1 MGKHWIQE
9 RGDFY
14 GAVPIPSKCPVTGTR
29 TCQRKNCQHYRYSDL
44 ARDLD
49 ERCAH
54 SAAVAAAVDR
64 QQRELDFHAATQV
77 RDWHRAEQ
85 LALAAREDNKL
96 TAAERDVWCE
106 RLDAASREI
115 TGG

>member
-9 RGDFY
+9 RVDFY
-14 GAVPIPSKCPVTGTR
+14 GAVPIPSQCPLTGTP
-29 TCQRKNCQHYRYSDL
+29 TCQRKDCQHYRYSDL

-49 ERCAH
+49 ECCAH

-64 QQRELDFHAATQV
+64 QQRELDFHAATQD

-85 LALAAREDNKL
+85 LALAAREDSKL
-96 TAAERDVWCE
+96 AAAERDVWCE
-106 RLDAASREI
+106 RLDAVSREI